1 MTSEFGT
8 DTLPEQIPLFP
19 LAGTVLLPRAT
30 LPLNIFEPR
39 YLAMV
44 RDAMASNRLVGIIQ
58 PRDTAEP
65 QPHLYE
71 VGGVGRITQFTETGD
86 GRFLISLTGLQRF
99 RVRHELTTEK
109 PYREIAADYDAFAGD
124 WRAPEPLPA
133 ALRADLENSLRVYL
147 DAQDLSADWEAVG
160 SADDESLVHTL
171 ATVCPFET
179 AEKQALLE
187 AGDLR
192 ERTLTLSTLMAFA
205 PSASEPA
212 GGGTMH

>member
-1 MTSEFGT
+1 MTSDFGT

-19 LAGTVLLPRAT
+19 LAGALLLPRAT

-44 RDAMASNRLVGIIQ
+44 RDAMAGDRLVGIIQ
-58 PRDTAEP
+58 PRDAAEP

-71 VGGVGRITQFTETGD
+71 IGGVGRITQFTETGD

-99 RVRHELTTEK
+99 RIRSEVATSK
-109 PYREIAADYDAFAGD
+109 PYREATADYVGFASD
-124 WRAPEPLPA
+124 WREPEPLPA
-133 ALRADLENSLRVYL
+133 TLRADLENSLRAYL
-147 DAQDLSADWEAVG
+147 DSQQLSADWDAVG

-171 ATVCPFET
+171 AAVCPFEA

-187 AGDLR
+187 ASDLR
-192 ERTLTLSTLMAFA
+192 ERTITLSALMAFA
-205 PSASEPA
+205 PGATDPSA
-212 GGGTMH
+212 GTMH

>member
-1 MTSEFGT
+1 MTSDFGT

-19 LAGTVLLPRAT
+19 LAGALLLPRAT

-44 RDAMASNRLVGIIQ
+44 RDAMAGDRLLGIIQ
-58 PRDTAEP
+58 PRDSATP
-65 QPHLYE
+65 QPHLYDI
-71 VGGVGRITQFTETGD
+71 GGVGRITQFSETGD
-86 GRFLISLTGLQRF
+86 GRFLIALTGLQRF
-99 RVRHELTTEK
+99 RIRRELAAGT
-109 PYREIAADYDAFAGD
+109 PYRQAAADYDAFADD
-124 WRAPEPLPA
+124 WREPDPLPP

-147 DAQDLSADWEAVG
+147 DSQDLSADWDAVG

-171 ATVCPFET
+171 AAVCPFDP

-192 ERTLTLSTLMAFA
+192 ARTTTLSALMAFA
-205 PSASEPA
+205 PGVGDA
-212 GGGTMH
+212 GLGTMH

>member
-1 MTSEFGT
+1 MTSDFGT
-8 DTLPEQIPLFP
+8 DTLPAQIPLFP

-44 RDAMASNRLVGIIQ
+44 KDAMASNRLVGIIQ
-58 PRDTAEP
+58 PRDAAEP
-65 QPHLYE
+65 LPQLYE
-71 VGGVGRITQFTETGD
+71 IGGVGRITQFAETGD
-86 GRFLISLTGLQRF
+86 GRFLIALTGLQRF
-99 RVRHELTTEK
+99 RIRHELTTDK
-109 PYREIAADYDAFAGD
+109 PYREIAADYDAFVGD
-124 WRAPEPLPA
+124 WREPDPLPA
-133 ALRADLENSLRVYL
+133 ALRADLENSLRAYL
-147 DAQDLSADWEAVG
+147 DSQDLSADWDAVG

-187 AGDLR
+187 ATNLR

-205 PSASEPA
+205 PGVSDPAS
-212 GGGTMH
+212 GTMH